1 MEDCHDTVSRL
12 VLYCSWVVTGYL
24 YILSNFVVYRPPHVI
39 GPFVCEVSAWRRVIG
54 QALLYGSGAFFWC
67 PCPLVARVP
76 VSVLLKFV
84 LYGTLV
90 VPGVSGCD
98 LSAACI
104 GAVVAEVFI
113 PAFGQRLAEE
123 STY

>member
-1 MEDCHDTVSRL
+1 M
-12 VLYCSWVVTGYL
+12 
-24 YILSNFVVYRPPHVI
+24 
-39 GPFVCEVSAWRRVIG
+39 
-54 QALLYGSGAFFWC
+54 
-67 PCPLVARVP
+67 
-76 VSVLLKFV
+76 
-84 LYGTLV
+84 

>member
-1 MEDCHDTVSRL
+1 MRSRRADACDWPSTP
-12 VLYCSWVVTGYL
+12 VW
-24 YILSNFVVYRPPHVI
+24 I
-39 GPFVCEVSAWRRVIG
+39 WRVF
-54 QALLYGSGAFFWC
+54 L
-67 PCPLVARVP
+67 VP
-76 VSVLLKFV
+76 VPAGRESASQCDVLLKFV